1 MDLTR
6 AQLRRIFKKH
16 PGAMGGVAV
25 DLGITPQSVSQ
36 WLRGK
41 ADSKRVEDAV
51 RAKATEL
58 AKRDERAA

>member
-16 PGAMGGVAV
+16 PGAMGGVAS
-25 DLGITPQSVSQ
+25 DLSITPQACSR

-41 ADSKRVEDAV
+41 ADSKRVEDAL
-51 RAKATEL
+51 RAKAKEL
-58 AKRDERAA
+58 VARDEKAA